1 MSSNSLPAS
10 ECERRRNRIT
20 LLWRAGLLGGIVLI
34 ALAYL
39 RWPLW
44 PDHSLY
50 LIMGRYWFEGILPY
64 RDVFEQNWPGNIWI
78 AQVTLLLFGDTP
90 LAVRLFDLLWQTAT
104 GTVLYLLSRRYFNQ
118 PWRAGCVIL
127 YFSIYL
133 AATFGTTAT
142 RDTFASLPL
151 GLALYAVTAQEERFS
166 FLRGILIGVMLA
178 AAILIKPT
186 LALVAVL
193 LLPSLAGYGL
203 WKRARGAF
211 MILAGM
217 FTGLAL
223 STAVFIRSFMDLGIL
238 SSFVD
243 AAIIYAG
250 VHYAHESFFWMARRA
265 LIFLLFYPPGRLII
279 ISLLVGFLCWR
290 ARPRWG
296 WRDMAL
302 LLFFLGTLGS
312 LLVQRKFNYVHAMP
326 VAFFGSLATLLG
338 IEKSKTFLASQLQK
352 YTLVSVRDFVWVILV
367 WALVLPVWLDL
378 PKSMASLVGGQSMA
392 AYGDSQR
399 LSRGL
404 PSWSLVQEVGKVV
417 RANTPP
423 EAKLVCLAGPTST
436 DFYLASHR
444 PPGQK
449 YVNPVHLGYDPK
461 RIDEVG
467 RGLSKNKIDVLIF
480 SKDEPDISLKQ
491 AIANLL
497 QRGTWIKLFDQ
508 DFILQGKDQSIESKL
523 LVYASFSAT
532 QKYVRK

>member
-1 MSSNSLPAS
+1 MSSNSISAS
-10 ECERRRNRIT
+10 EGERRLNQRT

-34 ALAYL
+34 VLAYL

-104 GTVLYLLSRRYFNQ
+104 GTVLYLLSRRYFDR

-133 AATFGTTAT
+133 AATFGSTAT

-151 GLALYAVTAQEERFS
+151 GLALYAVTAQEGRFS

-178 AAILIKPT
+178 VAILIKPT

-193 LLPSLAGYGL
+193 LLPFLAGYGL
-203 WKRARGAF
+203 WKRAHGAL
-211 MILAGM
+211 MILAGSL
-217 FTGLAL
+217 TGLAL
-223 STAVFIRSFMDLGIL
+223 CTAVFIRSFMDWGIL

-243 AAIIYAG
+243 AAIGYAG
-250 VHYAHESFFWMARRA
+250 VHYAQESFFWMGRRA
-265 LIFLLFYPPGRLII
+265 LIFMLFYPPGRLIV
-279 ISLLVGFLCWR
+279 ISLMVGFLCWR
-290 ARPRWG
+290 ARPKWG

-326 VAFFGSLATLLG
+326 VAFFGSLSTLLG
-338 IEKSKTFLASQLQK
+338 IEKNKTLLATQLQK
-352 YTLVSVRDFVWVILV
+352 YTLVAVSDFVWVILG

-378 PKSMASLVGGQSMA
+378 PKSMVSLVGGQSMA

-404 PSWSLVQEVGKVV
+404 PSWSMVREVGKVV
-417 RANTPP
+417 QANTPL
-423 EAKLVCLAGPTST
+423 EAKLVCLAGPAST

-461 RIDEVG
+461 RIDEVR
-467 RGLSKNKIDVLIF
+467 RGLSKNKIDILIF
-480 SKDEPDISLKQ
+480 SKDETDMSLKE

-497 QRGTWIKLFDQ
+497 QKGTWIKLFEQ
-508 DFILQGKDQSIESKL
+508 NIILPEKEKSIESNL
-523 LVYASFSAT
+523 LVYASSGAT
-532 QKYVRK
+532 QNYVRK